1 MLDRFRVKLLSMPR
15 RWKRLLQVATDIL
28 LVWLSLW
35 LAFVV
40 RLGTDDMI
48 DIFGE
53 HAWLFIAAPLI
64 AIPLFIRF
72 GMYRAVMRYLGN
84 DALIAIAK
92 AVTISAL
99 VLSLV
104 VYWYRGAPAPVPRSL
119 VFNYWWLSMPSMH
132 LIKSALF
139 LILFAC
145 LPFSASAAPAAA
157 KPPVVA
163 TTPTEASTAEV
174 VNINTADEATLVRG
188 LNGVGEVKA
197 KAIVEYRTAHG
208 PFVSL
213 DQLLEVKGVGP
224 ALLEKNR
231 ERIAI
236 E

>member
-119 VFNYWWLSMPSMH
+119 VFNYWWLSML
-132 LIKSALF
+132 LIGGLRLAMRQYFMGDWYSAVQSVPF
-139 LILFAC
+139 LNRQDG
-145 LPFSASAAPAAA
+145 LPRVAIYGAGGRQPVGCGTASRSGD
-157 KPPVVA
+157 
-163 TTPTEASTAEV
+163 AS
-174 VNINTADEATLVRG
+174 G
-188 LNGVGEVKA
+188 GVH
-197 KAIVEYRTAHG
+197 R
-208 PFVSL
+208 
-213 DQLLEVKGVGP
+213 
-224 ALLEKNR
+224 
-231 ERIAI
+231 
-236 E
+236 

>member
-1 MLDRFRVKLLSMPR
+1 MLDRLRVKLLSMPR

-48 DIFGE
+48 DVFGE
-53 HAWLFIAAPLI
+53 HAWLFITAPVI

-119 VFNYWWLSMPSMH
+119 VFNYWWLSML
-132 LIKSALF
+132 LIG
-139 LILFAC
+139 
-145 LPFSASAAPAAA
+145 
-157 KPPVVA
+157 
-163 TTPTEASTAEV
+163 
-174 VNINTADEATLVRG
+174 G
-188 LNGVGEVKA
+188 L
-197 KAIVEYRTAHG
+197 R
-208 PFVSL
+208 L
-213 DQLLEVKGVGP
+213 
-224 ALLEKNR
+224 
-231 ERIAI
+231 
-236 E
+236 